1 MDQQGK
7 GENLGDECKKNVC
20 RHHTTEQS
28 GLQTGCEICKN
39 VSLFCIDIDRCVE
52 IFRIFSPVL

>member
-7 GENLGDECKKNVC
+7 RENLGDSSKKNVC

-28 GLQTGCEICKN
+28 GLQTGYEICKN
-39 VSLFCIDIDRCVE
+39 VSLSYIEIDI
-52 IFRIFSPVL
+52 